1 MSKIV
6 ENLIKDLRNKDFID
20 LDSHLITEFLE
31 HYELNEL
38 INACAVNIEGEDGVI
53 VLDKALSYEIYFVN
67 VNSYEISKLF
77 WTLDE
82 KEALQ
87 KYNEFEECCRI

>member
-1 MSKIV
+1 MSKVV
-6 ENLIKDLRNKDFID
+6 ENLIKNLKNKKFSDLETQLIADFV
-20 LDSHLITEFLE
+20 E

-38 INACAVNIEGEDGVI
+38 VNACAVNIEGEDGVI

-82 KEALQ
+82 KEALE
-87 KYNEFEECCRI
+87 KYNEFEDCCRI